1 MKCLSVRSPWA
12 ELIAAGLKTIELRTW
27 RLAYRGQLV
36 IVSTSRPA
44 RSDAA
49 RAWTDPIGGDQ
60 TQSWP
65 SRLDRMDIQMAPS
78 RPLAL
83 VELFNVRTAVAS
95 DAQAACCT
103 PTTTGERPEFA
114 WELRLVQRLDVRDA
128 TGKPRT
134 MTGQLSLYPPP
145 TWLTLALSVRGVS

>member
-49 RAWTDPIGGDQ
+49 RAWTDPSGADPSGQ
-60 TQSWP
+60 
-65 SRLDRMDIQMAPS
+65 SRLESRGIEMAPS

-83 VELFNVRTAVAS
+83 VELFNVRPAVDS

-114 WELRLVQRLDVRDA
+114 WELRLVQRLDIRDA

-145 TWLTLALSVRGVS
+145 TWLTLALSMRGVS